1 MAIRPIVI
9 APDPVLKQ
17 KCAPVETIDAE
28 VLTLLDDMLETMYDA
43 PGIGLA
49 APQVGVPL
57 RAIVIDVDR
66 EGEATGPLK
75 LINPE
80 IVWKSDE
87 LQTMEEGCLSIPEQ
101 YHDVTRPAQ
110 VKVAYTDAA
119 GERREIEGGGLLAA
133 CLQHEIDHIDGVL
146 FIDHLSQLKR
156 SMILRRLS
164 KGKKAGTLK
173 LPGGHRGD
181 GEPVEAL

>member
-9 APDPVLKQ
+9 APDPVLKL
-17 KCAPVETIDAE
+17 KCAPVEKIDDT

-49 APQVGVPL
+49 APQVGVAL
-57 RAIVIDVDR
+57 RAIVLDIER
-66 EGEATGPLK
+66 EGEATGPIR

-80 IVWKSDE
+80 IVWTSE
-87 LQTMEEGCLSIPEQ
+87 QTQTMEEGCLSIPEQ
-101 YHDVTRPAQ
+101 YHEVTRPAR
-110 VKVAYTDAA
+110 VRVAYTDET
-119 GERREIEGGGLLAA
+119 GERREIDGEGLLAA

-156 SMILRRLS
+156 GMILRKLT
-164 KGKKAGTLK
+164 KAKKAGTLK
-173 LPGGHRGD
+173 LPGGHSGD